1 MERFPKPRK
10 QILKQ
15 QWLSQNR
22 KSSLM
27 WSKRKIL
34 SLSSFRVFTEL
45 RQKSSIKNYWVTLDW
60 EVDVSFF
67 FSYVSRKDCDII
79 RKLAVSVL
87 LPRLTEMRTTP
98 ETPRKQHQQ
107 EVGFMRTARNQPTV
121 SELWTHACQSNTQVI
136 PCDAWQQ
143 TSNKKPRENGDW
155 INCVLTLSPVCWETN
170 KLCFQISK
178 QRVWKDRSNK
188 YLVKGQLCKHV
199 LDGSVKP
206 LGRVI

>member
-1 MERFPKPRK
+1 MRALLWPPWLCFTRCFLFSSILQKSFVKFWLSKERWGRGNSGDRSMERFPKPRK

-15 QWLSQNR
+15 QWVSQNK

-34 SLSSFRVFTEL
+34 SLSFLRVFTEL
-45 RQKSSIKNYWVTLDW
+45 RQKSSIKDYLVTLDW
-60 EVDVSFF
+60 EVDVFF

-79 RKLAVSVL
+79 RKLAASVL

-143 TSNKKPRENGDW
+143 QAIRNRGKMAIESTA
-155 INCVLTLSPVCWETN
+155 
-170 KLCFQISK
+170 F
-178 QRVWKDRSNK
+178 
-188 YLVKGQLCKHV
+188 
-199 LDGSVKP
+199 
-206 LGRVI
+206 